1 MQAFIFL
8 VQMTPSRCGG
18 IWNVS
23 PMPNTDVCIKML
35 RALEARGGRGYGG
48 NTGEC
53 IEIKTRE
60 PLSSV
65 METLNEGG

>member
-1 MQAFIFL
+1 
-8 VQMTPSRCGG
+8 
-18 IWNVS
+18 
-23 PMPNTDVCIKML
+23 
-35 RALEARGGRGYGG
+35 GYGS

-65 METLNEGG
+65 IETLNEGG

>member
-1 MQAFIFL
+1 MKTQPATGETYPKSDLF
-8 VQMTPSRCGG
+8 
-18 IWNVS
+18 NKA
-23 PMPNTDVCIKML
+23 IKML

>member
-1 MQAFIFL
+1 MHAFIFL
-8 VQMTPSRCGG
+8 VLMTPSSGGG
-18 IWNVS
+18 IWDIT
-23 PMPNTDVCIKML
+23 PMP
-35 RALEARGGRGYGG
+35 

-65 METLNEGG
+65 IETLNEGG